1 VVAEIEDAAVVED
14 FLGGNSQRILAEA
27 LAALRAEIE
36 SQLLEDIIADLTAG
50 SVFQVLQEI
59 LDLSE
64 VIPIVFLLLAGHGIK
79 GRGDF
84 DPHDVSQ
91 IVRGIQLSFAQIASV
106 VNHGPAPE

>member
-14 FLGGNSQRILAEA
+14 FLGGGSQRIFAEA

-36 SQLLEDIIADLTAG
+36 SQLLEDIFADLTAG
-50 SVFQVLQEI
+50 TVFQVLQEI
-59 LDLSE
+59 LNLSE
-64 VIPIVFLLLAGHGIK
+64 VIPIVLLFAGHGIK
-79 GRGDF
+79 GGGDF